1 MDNIKEKIGELFDKV
16 KNDPYFAKNFQENP
30 VKTVEELTGMDLP
43 DDKINEIITTVKA
56 KISLDNAGDLFG
68 KIKGFFD

>member
-56 KISLDNAGDLFG
+56 KISLDNVGDLFG

>member
-16 KNDPYFAKNFQENP
+16 KNDPDFAKNFQENP